1 MIGLF
6 QNFNKASF
14 FKEDSFLLEFEDVMA
29 EVPFWFQDFVLGTS
43 IWDIFRQYGFEEF
56 LIGAIGW
63 SLATLLERQHD
74 REMDEREKALEG
86 LTLNSSK
93 LNFDAIEGEGTLLV
107 GSSVVAH
114 DFFRSIVIMFKK
126 LVGGNIKAYERLI
139 QRARREALIRL
150 KEESNI
156 RGFNKIINVKFG
168 NCQVSGKF
176 LSAVEVVA
184 YGTAIKILKT

>member
-1 MIGLF
+1 
-6 QNFNKASF
+6 
-14 FKEDSFLLEFEDVMA
+14 
-29 EVPFWFQDFVLGTS
+29 
-43 IWDIFRQYGFEEF
+43 
-56 LIGAIGW
+56 
-63 SLATLLERQHD
+63 
-74 REMDEREKALEG
+74 
-86 LTLNSSK
+86 
-93 LNFDAIEGEGTLLV
+93 
-107 GSSVVAH
+107 
-114 DFFRSIVIMFKK
+114 
-126 LVGGNIKAYERLI
+126 VGGNIKAYERLI